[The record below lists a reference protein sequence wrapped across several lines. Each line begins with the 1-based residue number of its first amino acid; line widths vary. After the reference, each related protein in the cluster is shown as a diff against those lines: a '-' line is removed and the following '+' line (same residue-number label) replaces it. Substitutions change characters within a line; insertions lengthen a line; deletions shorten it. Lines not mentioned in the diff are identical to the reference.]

1 MRLLRVQYGVLFPL
15 ILFIALIGAWVI
27 NGSAVALLLMLG
39 FGVLEYLMHK
49 SGYEPAPMVLAYVMA
64 PIFENALRQSLILWA
79 GSLSIFVTRP
89 ISAAFLIVAA
99 GLLISAV
106 LPSARSARSILV
118 AHSSPTRSPL
128 R

>member
-1 MRLLRVQYGVLFPL
+1 MIGTLIGVLPGIYYGAQYGVLFPL

-27 NGSAVALLLMLG
+27 NGSV
-39 FGVLEYLMHK
+39 V
-49 SGYEPAPMVLAYVMA
+49 PAPMVLACVLA
-64 PIFENALRQSLILWA
+64 PILENALRQSLILST

-89 ISAAFLIVAA
+89 ISAAFLILAA

-106 LPSARSARSILV
+106 LPSARSARSI
-118 AHSSPTRSPL
+118 SRSPL